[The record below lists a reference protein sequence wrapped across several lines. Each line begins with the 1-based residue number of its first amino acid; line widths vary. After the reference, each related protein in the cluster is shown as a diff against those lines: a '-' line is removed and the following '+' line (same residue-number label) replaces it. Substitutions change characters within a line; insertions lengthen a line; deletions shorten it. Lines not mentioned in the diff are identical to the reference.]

1 MAVAGVDLKKPI
13 QMLTFISD
21 LKNLGLEQYR
31 AILHTIQ
38 APHSTHIRASQ
49 AQATVFLI
57 AISLTSRVV
66 QAIAR

>member
-57 AISLTSRVV
+57 AISCSASVIR
-66 QAIAR
+66 RRN